1 MRNKKQTAVEYYD
14 KMLSQIFNEFLKDEL
29 SKIELI
35 TKIQNAFYPAL
46 ELEKEQIITAYNH
59 GTFYLEGE
67 DYYKET
73 FEDESG
79 I

>member
-1 MRNKKQTAVEYYD
+1 MKKQTAVEYYD
-14 KMLSQIFNEFLKDEL
+14 KMLAQIFNEFLKDEI

-35 TKIQNAFYPAL
+35 CKIQNVFYPAL

-59 GTFYLEGE
+59 GTFYLRGE
-67 DYYKET
+67 DYYKNNY
-73 FEDESG
+73 EDESR